1 MYIRDFVKLYIHGS
15 VILLL
20 SWFFVYIT
28 SNHLVF
34 LIGYAYPIG
43 IVIIVAVVLV
53 FPLVIGFANVYIYRY
68 FYERYDE
75 ISFPLWT
82 NGLIMLLIC
91 SLFLIVYNIT
101 EQLLILLFVPI
112 ILGLYGKF
120 TEED

>member
-1 MYIRDFVKLYIHGS
+1 MYVLDFVKLYIHGS
-15 VILLL
+15 IILLL
-20 SWFFVYIT
+20 SWFFVYVT

-43 IVIIVAVVLV
+43 TIIILVVVLV

-68 FYERYDE
+68 FYERDDE

-101 EQLLILLFVPI
+101 GQVLMLLFVPI